1 MTNRTVCLSV
11 STDATSNN
19 SCGGQMKRL
28 LISLAAAAAVAVPV
42 GAIAAPGL
50 AQASSMMKAKP
61 NIVKLAASD
70 PQLSTLVSLI
80 KKAHLVGA
88 LSRKTKLTV
97 FAPTNAAFKLVPKAT
112 LAKLGTD
119 KALLVKVLEYHVV
132 PGLFPAAKVE
142 MLQSAKTLEGQFV
155 HFKVKG
161 GHVFVNNAEVI
172 KANVMAS
179 NGIVHIINRVLIPA

>member
-1 MTNRTVCLSV
+1 
-11 STDATSNN
+11 
-19 SCGGQMKRL
+19 MKRL
-28 LISLAAAAAVAVPV
+28 LISLAAVAAVAVPV

-112 LAKLGTD
+112 LAKLGKD

-142 MLQSAKTLEGQFV
+142 MLHSAKTLEGQLV
-155 HFKVKG
+155 DFKVKG
-161 GHVFVNNAEVI
+161 GHVFVNNARVI

>member
-1 MTNRTVCLSV
+1 
-11 STDATSNN
+11 
-19 SCGGQMKRL
+19 MKRL
-28 LISLAAAAAVAVPV
+28 LISLATAAAVAVPV
-42 GAIAAPGL
+42 ATVAAPGL
-50 AQASSMMKAKP
+50 AQASSTMTAEP

-80 KKAHLVGA
+80 KKAGLVTA
-88 LSRKTKLTV
+88 LSGKTKLTV

-112 LAKLGTD
+112 LAKLGKD

-132 PGLFPAAKVE
+132 PGSLPAAKVE
-142 MLQSAKTLEGQFV
+142 MLHSAKTLEGQRI

-161 GHVFVNNAEVI
+161 GHVFVNKAEVI
-172 KANVMAS
+172 KANAMAS